1 MKGMYRY
8 LIAVLCIVLISGC
21 TRKLVLDGATTYDLK
36 QYSVAPALLQK
47 DFDAA
52 VDATTKKEIAL
63 KIADSYSRY
72 NQYAKAEK
80 WYKQAADLGAF
91 SALLKQG
98 KMQMAQENHAEA
110 IKTFTKLGKVDA
122 VSKLQATNEIKNCE
136 QAIEWK
142 AASSKITTEN
152 IAALNSTKND
162 FAPVWDNGK
171 LYFSS
176 SRSEAKGKEV
186 NAWTNEKNADLFFSE
201 KDKNSFGKV
210 MSFDTLINSNFF
222 EGTMALTNNGNDIYF
237 TRCETVDLSST
248 AKIRQAKNEYCH
260 IYFSRKVYGEWG
272 EPEVLLLF
280 PDTVNVGHPALSK
293 DAKLLVVSSDAPR
306 GFGGKDLY
314 YFIKTDTGWSAPYN
328 AGTEINTKGD
338 EMFPWLDEIGNLYF
352 SSNGYP
358 GIGGL
363 DIFRAAK
370 FKSSWKEPQNL
381 KYPINS
387 GADDFSYSIEKYKPK
402 NADDLILTSGY
413 FSSNR
418 VGGKGGDDIYHFEE
432 GWVNYFVL
440 NGKVEEKKY
449 ENAENPD
456 SKLVGMKPIDKVMVI
471 LKSATDSVKLLSNA
485 AGVFNANL
493 KSETDYKLTYY
504 KPGYFSATGF
514 VTTKGKRNQDST
526 YIYVSTVAELE
537 KIFTQ
542 KEIVIPNIYY
552 DYNKATLRPESKGV
566 LDSILIFFN
575 SNKELIIEIGSH
587 TDSRGGDAYNEKLSQ
602 ARAQSVVDYLIEK
615 GIEKDRL
622 AAKGYGETRLVNNCS
637 NGVECS
643 EDEHQK
649 NRRTTFRITGSKQII
664 QSIEPEDVMT
674 VPKDKE

>member
-1 MKGMYRY
+1 MFRCF
-8 LIAVLCIVLISGC
+8 ISFLCITFISGC
-21 TRKLVLDGATTYDLK
+21 SKKLVLDGATTYDLK

-52 VDATTKKEIAL
+52 GDAASKKEIAL
-63 KIADSYSRY
+63 KIGDSYSRY

-98 KMQMAQENHAEA
+98 MMQMAQENYAEA
-110 IKTFTKLGKVDA
+110 IKTFTKLSKVDA

-136 QAIEWK
+136 RAIEWK
-142 AASSKITTEN
+142 AANSKITIEN
-152 IAALNSTKND
+152 VASLNSPKSD

-186 NAWTNEKNADLFFSE
+186 NAWTNEKNADIFFSE
-201 KDKNSFGKV
+201 KDKNGFGKV
-210 MSFDTLINSNFF
+210 FPFDTALNSNYF
-222 EGTMALTNNGNDIYF
+222 EGTMAFTNNGNDIYF
-237 TRCETVDLSST
+237 TRCQTLDLSST
-248 AKIRQAKNEYCH
+248 AKIKQAKNEYCH
-260 IYFSRKVYGEWG
+260 IFFSRKVYGEWG
-272 EPEVLLLF
+272 EPEMLALF
-280 PDTVNVGHPALSK
+280 PDTVNVGHPVLSR

-328 AGTEINTKGD
+328 AGADINTKGD
-338 EMFPWLDEIGNLYF
+338 EMFPWLDEVSNLYF
-352 SSNGYP
+352 SSNGHS
-358 GIGGL
+358 GMGGL

-381 KYPINS
+381 KSPINS
-387 GADDFSYSIEKYKPK
+387 GADDFSYTIDKYKPK
-402 NADDLILTSGY
+402 NVDDLILTSGY

-418 VGGKGGDDIYHFEE
+418 AGGKGGDDIYYFEE

-440 NGKVEEKKY
+440 NGKVQEKKY
-449 ENAENPD
+449 ENPENPD
-456 SKLVGMKPIDKVMVI
+456 SKLLGMKPLEKVKVI
-471 LKSATDSVKLLSNA
+471 LKSSADSIAILSNA

-514 VTTKGKRNQDST
+514 VSTKGKRNQDST
-526 YIYVSTVAELE
+526 YIYLNTLAELD

-552 DYNKATLRPESKGV
+552 DYNKATLRPESKIV

-622 AAKGYGETRLVNNCS
+622 AAKGYGEARLVNNCA
-637 NGVECS
+637 NDVNCTE
-643 EDEHQK
+643 EEHQK

-664 QSIEPEDVMT
+664 QSIEPEDVNT
-674 VPKDKE
+674 VPKD